1 MKRMRS
7 ISCPAWLLCAN
18 MDPTAFTVREEKIRL
33 NKLIT
38 RCGICKVYDPV
49 RGGEHPPV
57 KTFQALWDTGATN
70 SVITKVVVDKLGL
83 SPIGMGRVYTPQGEA
98 ITNMYLVNLLLP
110 NNIGIPSLRVSEGI
124 LKGFDVLIGMDIIS
138 LGDFAITH
146 KNDGTVF
153 SFQLPSTHEYDF
165 VKQINN
171 SKQSI
176 KAKKG
181 RRRY

>member
-1 MKRMRS
+1 MKRMHS

-83 SPIGMGRVYTPQGEA
+83 SPIGMGRVYTPLYS
-98 ITNMYLVNLLLP
+98 TNCIDYQHYSCL
-110 NNIGIPSLRVSEGI
+110 
-124 LKGFDVLIGMDIIS
+124 
-138 LGDFAITH
+138 
-146 KNDGTVF
+146 
-153 SFQLPSTHEYDF
+153 
-165 VKQINN
+165 
-171 SKQSI
+171 
-176 KAKKG
+176 
-181 RRRY
+181 

>member
-1 MKRMRS
+1 MKRMHS

-110 NNIGIPSLRVSEGI
+110 NNIGIPSLTVRI
-124 LKGFDVLIGMDIIS
+124 VLIIS
-138 LGDFAITH
+138 TIPVCRYQMQYLLIQKGYFLTIPY
-146 KNDGTVF
+146 
-153 SFQLPSTHEYDF
+153 LPC
-165 VKQINN
+165 
-171 SKQSI
+171 
-176 KAKKG
+176 
-181 RRRY
+181 

>member
-1 MKRMRS
+1 MKRMHS

-110 NNIGIPSLRVSEGI
+110 YTVRIALIISA
-124 LKGFDVLIGMDIIS
+124 VLICGYQMQYLLIQKGYFLTIPY
-138 LGDFAITH
+138 
-146 KNDGTVF
+146 
-153 SFQLPSTHEYDF
+153 LPC
-165 VKQINN
+165 
-171 SKQSI
+171 
-176 KAKKG
+176 
-181 RRRY
+181 

>member
-1 MKRMRS
+1 MKRMHS

-110 NNIGIPSLRVSEGI
+110 NNIGIPSLTVRN
-124 LKGFDVLIGMDIIS
+124 VLIIS
-138 LGDFAITH
+138 SVLVCGYQMQYLLIQKGYFLTIPY
-146 KNDGTVF
+146 
-153 SFQLPSTHEYDF
+153 LPC
-165 VKQINN
+165 
-171 SKQSI
+171 
-176 KAKKG
+176 
-181 RRRY
+181 

>member
-1 MKRMRS
+1 MS
-7 ISCPAWLLCAN
+7 
-18 MDPTAFTVREEKIRL
+18 
-33 NKLIT
+33 
-38 RCGICKVYDPV
+38 
-49 RGGEHPPV
+49 
-57 KTFQALWDTGATN
+57 
-70 SVITKVVVDKLGL
+70 
-83 SPIGMGRVYTPQGEA
+83 
-98 ITNMYLVNLLLP
+98 LVNLLLP
-110 NNIGIPSLRVSEGI
+110 NKIGIPSLRVSEGI

-181 RRRY
+181 RRRH